1 MREEEE
7 FVKNK
12 EDSSNS
18 SVPSVPTFEPVTSL
32 NDVCD
37 GQMPEGLFPARRLEP
52 IKKIQE
58 SE

>member
-1 MREEEE
+1 MLRIRRM
-7 FVKNK
+7 
-12 EDSSNS
+12 SNS